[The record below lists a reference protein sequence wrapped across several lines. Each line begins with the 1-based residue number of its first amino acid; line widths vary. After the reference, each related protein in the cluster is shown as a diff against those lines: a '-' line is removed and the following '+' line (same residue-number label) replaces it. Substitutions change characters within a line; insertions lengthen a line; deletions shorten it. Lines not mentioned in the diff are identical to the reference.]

1 MNNLHMLLAMQDLLY
16 YTVVA
21 VCLVTLPSLVI
32 GLLVSIFQAAT
43 QINEMTLTFIPK
55 MVVTF
60 GLMFVFGPW
69 LLSQL
74 GQIMRHMLTNLPLY
88 IR

>member
-32 GLLVSIFQAAT
+32 GLMVSVFQAAT

-69 LLSQL
+69 LLNEL
-74 GQIMRHMLTNLPLY
+74 AQIMRHMLMNLPLY